1 MRRHRSSY
9 RVYVV
14 KYFYTLLLLPFS
26 MMKRP
31 ETEGITEKKT
41 WERQS
46 FPGKEREKRE
56 RKKQDDDEDA
66 KTISSYTSPCFCLF
80 LSLLSPSLSFSFSTT
95 RTFSFKEYILLSRK
109 RENERE
115 RRHPVWSSWEYR
127 SNWIFWVEIS
137 SLLTFHLL
145 ILSLHSLLLSQHWN
159 PTCTCSYN
167 RM

>member
-1 MRRHRSSY
+1 MKTLQDYIIMHHEETSFLIQSIRRQVFLS
-9 RVYVV
+9 
-14 KYFYTLLLLPFS
+14 LLLLPFS

-80 LSLLSPSLSFSFSTT
+80 LSLLLSPSLSLQPGHS
-95 RTFSFKEYILLSRK
+95 LSKSIFCCR
-109 RENERE
+109 ERE
-115 RRHPVWSSWEYR
+115 KMKERGD
-127 SNWIFWVEIS
+127 
-137 SLLTFHLL
+137 
-145 ILSLHSLLLSQHWN
+145 ILCDHHESTEAIEFSE
-159 PTCTCSYN
+159 
-167 RM
+167 